1 MTKSLW
7 MLLASFLFA
16 LMAVFTKL
24 GASDFGIFELVFYRS
39 LCGVSCILVWSRLR
53 HMRLATANVRSHFL
67 RSFLG
72 TFALTIWTFSLA
84 HLPLGTSMTLN
95 YTSPLFMTLI
105 VIGLALRQRK
115 AVSLKTAAAVFLG
128 FFGVTL
134 VLNPELRSGQ
144 ELPALV
150 GLCSGLF
157 SALAYFQIKQL
168 TAMREPEWRI
178 VFYFTLFGTVW
189 GFAGQYL
196 TEGHY
201 TPLTAENVPAL
212 LGMGLCATGAQLAM
226 TRSWGSDNLLLTS
239 AFQYSAIIFAAVFGL
254 AVFDDPITPGAAAGI
269 AVIMTAGV
277 WATLLNRRPKR

>member
-196 TEGHY
+196 VEGHY

-212 LGMGLCATGAQLAM
+212 LGIGLCATGAQLAM
-226 TRSWGSDNLLLTS
+226 TRSWG
-239 AFQYSAIIFAAVFGL
+239 
-254 AVFDDPITPGAAAGI
+254 
-269 AVIMTAGV
+269 
-277 WATLLNRRPKR
+277 